1 MRHSFFKI
9 GIIFALL
16 ITMGVRQIWAYD
28 PHFYLTGEPTGE
40 WSNSPTAWFL
50 VSPANDSYDEYC
62 TYVWLSTYDYFG
74 LNNGTKRYS
83 PCDNTDRE
91 ITKDYGSG
99 QFGYPQDNSK
109 PDKAFRYMGATGLV
123 RINVSESATYCGDI
137 PHCREYYPWVWVNEG
152 LEIGILKG
160 EKVMFYF
167 GSSTYKGVH
176 DWLYLSTTKKT
187 WYTASEQYHRLNET
201 KCSSYISVAY
211 VDAGKQYYI
220 SDYNGWGG
228 MQMTEDV
235 IAGSLYS
242 IYKENDVDKI
252 YRNVGSVPHFSTTTV
267 NKTVGT
273 VNSEIAATVTN
284 SIYGNEQVL
293 YYYYT
298 TDGGTT
304 FTKFDPSNIS
314 SLAVGVYTVYALGWD
329 GHILVRSDN
338 SVTLNIGVTITLN
351 ANGGTDGNVTSVFAT
366 SGAAASTGN
375 IAAASLPAKTG
386 YTFNGF
392 WTSGGIEVI
401 NKNGEWKTDVSGYTD
416 NRGNWTCSAAST
428 LYAHWTP
435 KPYTITLEGM
445 EADGGNAPI
454 KVQVNYDGVLSHV
467 TPHTKKNY
475 TFAGYWTDN
484 DDKGATLVTQLID
497 ANGNW
502 IKDVTGYTGND
513 GKGNPTW
520 VHDFNISLFA
530 KWNEALHDVTVA
542 VSPAGVGSVTL
553 NGSPI
558 SKVENIG
565 YVTHSAEMTAVP
577 ANAAWVFKE
586 WQVTSE
592 AHLDLEHYSNSKTK
606 MKITATGN
614 GQTLTAVFEKRYNL
628 VGSKYDENFPKGS
641 MPTGGMPGWKFGSG
655 AEFTIHSYTPKG
667 DDATVNM
674 SYTCELEAG
683 DYFFEIHDREKG
695 KSLGRKNG
703 NKIYV
708 LNDGG
713 SVELQGGEHQDQSI
727 FFYPKH
733 KGQYTF
739 RITYMRKDGDYYY
752 PTVTVERPHQ
762 LHMGHVHAEI
772 DNTSAT
778 NSGDTG
784 GTLSATI
791 GGSPISN
798 DGWYNYGA
806 DIAYTAV
813 PATGYTAKWY
823 IDNIYSSEFSPQ
835 PPNSWTDNN
844 VTHDE
849 NVYVRF
855 TERATTVTLSNDG
868 HGKIQIGG
876 VDKTETTV
884 GVTTTRELTAVPN
897 DGYKFLSWTHVSG
910 DDIMLSSFST
920 NPTTLSGR
928 GAGVS
933 SGQEVRA
940 NFDYRWALS
949 AQSEGWGSAEFN
961 IANVSIVAGKAIGY
975 VDIVLPANTNLQFK
989 MVDKQTNEYYMN
1001 GSDQVYYMTNGNS
1014 HNWLFATNLTYNCG
1028 ITTAG
1033 AGTYRFIWNITDKK
1047 MTVTYPNFVIYRT
1060 GDMAEDDRAAYDDVE
1075 SYAGGTISEAI
1086 EFRMKVHR
1094 LDTWYTLCLPFSVS
1108 AVKVWDDKDGA
1119 YYDIVPYYRTGG
1131 TYYTGHYI
1139 IRTPDHTTNF
1149 AIENFDSRDRWT
1161 DPASGT
1167 GYLPSANTPYIIQW
1181 HDPYFRGKYISF
1193 FGPSGQTIPTSMAT
1207 GTNSSSDETVNI
1219 YGNNAMTS
1227 GTVRDAYMLDPDYG
1241 PGAWLREDIGTDR
1254 TVLPFECFIRANK
1267 TTTAKYRVL
1276 RRDAATDSIP
1286 TAIDLTPSLNEREGA
1301 AYKIL
1306 MNNRIYIIRHG
1317 RIYTMQGTLVKEGE

>member
-1 MRHSFFKI
+1 MRHSFFRI

-83 PCDNTDRE
+83 LCDNTDRE

-99 QFGYPQDNSK
+99 QFGYPQDESK

-123 RINVSESATYCGDI
+123 RINVSEKAEYCGNI
-137 PHCREYYPWVWVNEG
+137 PDCREYYPWVWVNEG

-167 GSSTYKGVH
+167 GSSTYKWAH
-176 DWLYLSTTKKT
+176 DWLYLSTEYKT
-187 WYTASEQYHRLNET
+187 SHTASEQYHRLNEERCT
-201 KCSSYISVAY
+201 SYISVAY

-220 SDYNGWGG
+220 SDYKEWGG
-228 MQMTEDV
+228 MQMTENV

-242 IYKENDVDKI
+242 IYKDNNVDKI

-401 NKNGEWKTDVSGYTD
+401 NKNGEWKADVSGYTD

-520 VHDFNISLFA
+520 VHDFSISLFA
-530 KWNEALHDVTVA
+530 KWTEDLHEVTVKVYPPEA
-542 VSPAGVGSVTL
+542 GSVTL

-586 WQVTSE
+586 WQVTDK

-628 VGSKYDENFPKGS
+628 VGSKYDENGQKGS

-674 SYTCELEAG
+674 SYTCNLEAG

-823 IDNIYSSEFSPQ
+823 TDNIYSSEFSPQ

-855 TERATTVTLSNDG
+855 TEKATTVTLSNDG

-1075 SYAGGTISEAI
+1075 SYDGGTISEAI

-1139 IRTPDHTTNF
+1139 IRKPVSTTNF

-1181 HDPYFRGKYISF
+1181 HDPYFLGKYISF
-1193 FGPSGQTIPTSMAT
+1193 FGPSGQNIPTSMAT

-1227 GTVRDAYMLDPDYG
+1227 GMVRDAYMLDPDYG
-1241 PGAWLREDIGTDR
+1241 PGAWLREDIGTYR

-1306 MNNRIYIIRHG
+1306 MNNRIYIIRQG